1 MIDILKSELPINE
14 KNFWYNIG
22 AVLQKRIKGIIQ
34 ILFNDI
40 ENSIVVKIVI
50 EKFNYTVCMQF
61 PRWKLFE
68 QTELLNQILNDVRY
82 NIYEEVFK

>member
-14 KNFWYNIG
+14 KKFWYEIG
-22 AVLQKRIKGIIQ
+22 VILTKRIKGVTQ

-40 ENSIVVKIVI
+40 ENSIVVKIFI
-50 EKFNYTVCMQF
+50 ERFNYSICMSF

-68 QTELLNQILNDVRY
+68 RDELSNQILNAVRY

>member
-14 KNFWYNIG
+14 KNFWYEIG
-22 AVLQKRIKGIIQ
+22 VILTKQIKGVIQ

-40 ENSIVVKIVI
+40 ENSIVVKIFI
-50 EKFNYTVCMQF
+50 ERFNYSIYMSF

-68 QTELLNQILNDVRY
+68 QTELLNQILNAVRY

>member
-22 AVLQKRIKGIIQ
+22 DILQKRIKGIIQ

-40 ENSIVVKIVI
+40 ENSIVVKIAI
-50 EKFNYTVCMQF
+50 EKFNYSICMQF

-68 QTELLNQILNDVRY
+68 QTELLNQILNAVRY
-82 NIYEEVFK
+82 RIYEEVFK

>member
-22 AVLQKRIKGIIQ
+22 AILQKRIKGKIQ

-40 ENSIVVKIVI
+40 ENSIVVKIFI
-50 EKFNYTVCMQF
+50 EKFNYSICNAF
-61 PRWKLFE
+61 PIWE
-68 QTELLNQILNDVRY
+68 HTEEHEVINMILDYIKY
-82 NIYEEVFK
+82 NIYEEIFK

>member
-22 AVLQKRIKGIIQ
+22 VVLQKRIKGIIQ

-40 ENSIVVKIVI
+40 ENSIVVKIYI
-50 EKFNYTVCMQF
+50 EKFNYSVCMQF

-68 QTELLNQILNDVRY
+68 QTELLNQILNAVRY
-82 NIYEEVFK
+82 SIYEEVFK